1 MALKRQVFLY
11 GCAAIGAAM
20 LSLPVAAQSTRD
32 RLTTLESSV
41 ARLERLLQ
49 NNQAMQTD
57 LLRRINEL
65 QAENQA
71 LRDDID
77 RLQFE
82 STQSADRQRQL
93 YLDLDQRIQAMEA
106 GGATSAPIAGAA
118 SNGNGQAVAA
128 VGDEQSYQAAFDML
142 KAGQYPEAQAAFQA
156 FLAAYPDSSMRG
168 NAQYWLAET
177 HYVTKEFEVALE
189 QFRTVI
195 SEYPTT
201 RKVPDAWLKL
211 GYCNYELQRW
221 DDARLA
227 LNTVVARYADSTAAR
242 LAEQRLA
249 EMKQQG
255 H

>member
-1 MALKRQVFLY
+1 L
-11 GCAAIGAAM
+11 

-32 RLTTLESSV
+32 RITTLETSV
-41 ARLERLLQ
+41 GRLQRLLE
-49 NNQAMQTD
+49 NNQVMQTD
-57 LLRRINEL
+57 LLRRLNEL
-65 QAENQA
+65 QSENQS

-77 RLQFE
+77 RLQFG
-82 STQSADRQRQL
+82 STQNADRQRQL

-106 GGATSAPIAGAA
+106 GGGAA
-118 SNGNGQAVAA
+118 AAVAVEGGQPA
-128 VGDEQSYQAAFDML
+128 TVSDEQSYQAAFELL
-142 KAGQYPEAQAAFQA
+142 KAGQYAEAQAAFGA
-156 FLAAYPDSSMRG
+156 FLSNYPDSTMRG

-177 HYVTKEFEVALE
+177 YYVTKSFETAVGH
-189 QFRTVI
+189 FRTVI
-195 SEYPTT
+195 NDYPTT

-211 GYCNYELQRW
+211 GYCNFELQRW

-249 EMKQQG
+249 EMQKLG

>member
-1 MALKRQVFLY
+1 MRQIILC
-11 GCAAIGAAM
+11 GCIAFGAAM

-32 RLTTLESSV
+32 RLATLESSV

-93 YLDLDQRIQAMEA
+93 YLDLDQRIQAIEA
-106 GGATSAPIAGAA
+106 GGATSAPVAGVD
-118 SNGNGQAVAA
+118 GNGQAVVA

-142 KAGQYPEAQAAFQA
+142 KAGQYPQAQEAFQA

-177 HYVTKEFEVALE
+177 HYVTKEFEVALG

>member
-1 MALKRQVFLY
+1 MLNTCGVLGIAL
-11 GCAAIGAAM
+11 
-20 LSLPVAAQSTRD
+20 LSMPVVAQSTRD
-32 RLTTLESSV
+32 RITTLETSV
-41 ARLERLLQ
+41 ARLQRLLE
-49 NNQAMQTD
+49 NNQGMQTD

-65 QAENQA
+65 QSENQS

-77 RLQFE
+77 RLQFD
-82 STQSADRQRQL
+82 STQNADRQRQL

-106 GGATSAPIAGAA
+106 GGGAA
-118 SNGNGQAVAA
+118 ATVADAGGQPGT
-128 VGDEQSYQAAFDML
+128 VGSDEQSYQAAFELL
-142 KAGQYPEAQAAFQA
+142 KAGQYAEAQAAFGA
-156 FLAAYPDSSMRG
+156 FLSNYPDSAMRG

-177 HYVTKEFEVALE
+177 YYVTKSFETAVGH
-189 QFRTVI
+189 FRTVI
-195 SEYPTT
+195 NDYPTT

-211 GYCNYELQRW
+211 GYCNFELQRW

-249 EMKQQG
+249 EMQKLG